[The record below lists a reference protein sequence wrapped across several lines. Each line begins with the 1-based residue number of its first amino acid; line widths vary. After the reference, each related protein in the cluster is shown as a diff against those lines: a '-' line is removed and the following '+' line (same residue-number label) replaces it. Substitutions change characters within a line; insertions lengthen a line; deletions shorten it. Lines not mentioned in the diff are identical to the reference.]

1 MIGLGTI
8 INSVAI
14 IAGGLIGHFSG
25 KLFKEE
31 NQDSLTKVCGI
42 SVLFI
47 AISGAMQGMLNID
60 SGKIL
65 SRKAM
70 LIVLTLSIGTIIGE
84 LCGIERGFEHF
95 GGWLKIKTGNGN
107 DNQFVNAF
115 VTASLTVCIGAMA
128 IVGVLPKRNLDKN
141 NKANKVY
148 NTQWGA
154 HLMAERKRY
163 SAEEKSAIVLEI
175 LQDGKKISDV
185 AEEHGIHPNQIMLW
199 KKQALEN
206 MAELFKTERKDIT
219 AKKEQ
224 REISELKSQIAHKDS
239 VIAELA
245 DENMSLKK
253 KSFGL
258 RLTK

>member
-1 MIGLGTI
+1 MEKLKLALVYCLSATWTKTTKLIRCI
-8 INSVAI
+8 IHN
-14 IAGGLIGHFSG
+14 GG
-25 KLFKEE
+25 
-31 NQDSLTKVCGI
+31 
-42 SVLFI
+42 
-47 AISGAMQGMLNID
+47 A
-60 SGKIL
+60 
-65 SRKAM
+65 
-70 LIVLTLSIGTIIGE
+70 
-84 LCGIERGFEHF
+84 
-95 GGWLKIKTGNGN
+95 
-107 DNQFVNAF
+107 
-115 VTASLTVCIGAMA
+115 
-128 IVGVLPKRNLDKN
+128 
-141 NKANKVY
+141 Y
-148 NTQWGA
+148 
-154 HLMAERKRY
+154 LMAERKRY

-175 LQDGKKISDV
+175 LQDGKKVSDV

>member
-1 MIGLGTI
+1 
-8 INSVAI
+8 
-14 IAGGLIGHFSG
+14 
-25 KLFKEE
+25 
-31 NQDSLTKVCGI
+31 
-42 SVLFI
+42 
-47 AISGAMQGMLNID
+47 
-60 SGKIL
+60 
-65 SRKAM
+65 
-70 LIVLTLSIGTIIGE
+70 
-84 LCGIERGFEHF
+84 
-95 GGWLKIKTGNGN
+95 
-107 DNQFVNAF
+107 
-115 VTASLTVCIGAMA
+115 
-128 IVGVLPKRNLDKN
+128 
-141 NKANKVY
+141 
-148 NTQWGA
+148 
-154 HLMAERKRY
+154 MAERKRY

-224 REISELKSQIAHKDS
+224 REISEMKSQIAHKDS
-239 VIAELA
+239 VIAALA

>member
-1 MIGLGTI
+1 MLHFV
-8 INSVAI
+8 NS
-14 IAGGLIGHFSG
+14 
-25 KLFKEE
+25 KR
-31 NQDSLTKVCGI
+31 
-42 SVLFI
+42 
-47 AISGAMQGMLNID
+47 
-60 SGKIL
+60 
-65 SRKAM
+65 RKAAYNRFFVQA
-70 LIVLTLSIGTIIGE
+70 LKLNFRIFYLSLARKKNI
-84 LCGIERGFEHF
+84 LLF
-95 GGWLKIKTGNGN
+95 L
-107 DNQFVNAF
+107 
-115 VTASLTVCIGAMA
+115 
-128 IVGVLPKRNLDKN
+128 VLPKRNLDKN

-175 LQDGKKISDV
+175 LQDGKKVSDV

>member
-1 MIGLGTI
+1 MLEHVLLQITYVKKDINVNHPKMPNSDKRFKYHIAACVEIDGANYVVDPIYNHEREYSGL
-8 INSVAI
+8 S
-14 IAGGLIGHFSG
+14 
-25 KLFKEE
+25 K
-31 NQDSLTKVCGI
+31 
-42 SVLFI
+42 
-47 AISGAMQGMLNID
+47 
-60 SGKIL
+60 
-65 SRKAM
+65 
-70 LIVLTLSIGTIIGE
+70 
-84 LCGIERGFEHF
+84 FEAWKNF
-95 GGWLKIKTGNGN
+95 QNPLDDI
-107 DNQFVNAF
+107 
-115 VTASLTVCIGAMA
+115 
-128 IVGVLPKRNLDKN
+128 VLPKRNLDKN

-175 LQDGKKISDV
+175 LQDGKKVSDV

>member
-1 MIGLGTI
+1 MIFVVKNI
-8 INSVAI
+8 IEKI
-14 IAGGLIGHFSG
+14 I
-25 KLFKEE
+25 
-31 NQDSLTKVCGI
+31 
-42 SVLFI
+42 VLF
-47 AISGAMQGMLNID
+47 
-60 SGKIL
+60 
-65 SRKAM
+65 
-70 LIVLTLSIGTIIGE
+70 
-84 LCGIERGFEHF
+84 
-95 GGWLKIKTGNGN
+95 
-107 DNQFVNAF
+107 
-115 VTASLTVCIGAMA
+115 
-128 IVGVLPKRNLDKN
+128 VLPKRNLDKN

-148 NTQWGA
+148 NTQWRA

-175 LQDGKKISDV
+175 LQDGKKVSDV

>member
-1 MIGLGTI
+1 
-8 INSVAI
+8 
-14 IAGGLIGHFSG
+14 
-25 KLFKEE
+25 
-31 NQDSLTKVCGI
+31 
-42 SVLFI
+42 
-47 AISGAMQGMLNID
+47 
-60 SGKIL
+60 
-65 SRKAM
+65 
-70 LIVLTLSIGTIIGE
+70 
-84 LCGIERGFEHF
+84 
-95 GGWLKIKTGNGN
+95 
-107 DNQFVNAF
+107 
-115 VTASLTVCIGAMA
+115 MA
-128 IVGVLPKRNLDKN
+128 RRHSVLPKRNLDKN

>member
-1 MIGLGTI
+1 MLFGKNKYKEMI
-8 INSVAI
+8 
-14 IAGGLIGHFSG
+14 
-25 KLFKEE
+25 
-31 NQDSLTKVCGI
+31 
-42 SVLFI
+42 
-47 AISGAMQGMLNID
+47 
-60 SGKIL
+60 
-65 SRKAM
+65 
-70 LIVLTLSIGTIIGE
+70 
-84 LCGIERGFEHF
+84 
-95 GGWLKIKTGNGN
+95 
-107 DNQFVNAF
+107 
-115 VTASLTVCIGAMA
+115 
-128 IVGVLPKRNLDKN
+128 VLPKRNLDKN

-175 LQDGKKISDV
+175 LQDGKKVSDV